1 LPSFFFLSL
10 AYPHRSAGGLLF
22 PRLFITEA
30 LISSGTARFV
40 PHVNRPLDIIL
51 TTLSA
56 CAQPIQPDA
65 SRVCVPLFARPSE
78 RFLCAPI
85 LIEFEFQR
93 NKLPVLT
100 RRWSF
105 CHRAC
110 LPPRADLICRR
121 TPLCVM
127 TPSACFCFLLSSV
140 CSRYIHFCFFTAR
153 AVASLRCGGGVR
165 DVYYSPRVSASLSF
179 PVYKRDKCGGQHR
192 ELNVSGRAGYCSRY
206 WIPISSRPTR
216 RVLNFHHPHMMW
228 RKKHEKCH
236 PRKSWDESRCNQQI
250 EVKLSKHHSI
260 PAIPFTQVFCQRV
273 MTKILNLIQN
283 QKRVTSVLDI

>member
-110 LPPRADLICRR
+110 LPARADLICRRRR

-127 TPSACFCFLLSSV
+127 TPSACF
-140 CSRYIHFCFFTAR
+140 FCFPPCVHIYTCAF
-153 AVASLRCGGGVR
+153 
-165 DVYYSPRVSASLSF
+165 SPRARRHLS
-179 PVYKRDKCGGQHR
+179 D
-192 ELNVSGRAGYCSRY
+192 AGVACAMF
-206 WIPISSRPTR
+206 IIHPESRPHYHSRFINAT
-216 RVLNFHHPHMMW
+216 
-228 RKKHEKCH
+228 
-236 PRKSWDESRCNQQI
+236 SAGGSIES
-250 EVKLSKHHSI
+250 
-260 PAIPFTQVFCQRV
+260 
-273 MTKILNLIQN
+273 
-283 QKRVTSVLDI
+283 